1 MERGVCA
8 ASRDVGG
15 EIVST
20 ERNPISPKSAPPG
33 DLLELCHA
41 LGDPEYAIIGDGNV
55 SAIAEDRATFWVKA
69 SGCSL
74 ATMGRKD
81 IVQVRMDAALAMLRG
96 GEKSDEQVR
105 AELVAAK
112 VPSTPMPPPSIETVM
127 HAALLN
133 LPGVKYVGHTHPTAI
148 NVLTCSNRFEESLC
162 GRIFPEEVVI
172 CGPESLLVPYA
183 DPGMALGREVGRLA
197 VEFADRHGEFP
208 RAIYLKNHGFIALG
222 ATAKEVLNV
231 TMTSTKAAKIR
242 AGAMALG
249 GLSLLS
255 SADVERIH
263 RRPDV
268 RYRQRIMGGA

>member
-1 MERGVCA
+1 
-8 ASRDVGG
+8 
-15 EIVST
+15 VSI
-20 ERNPISPKSAPPG
+20 NQHVKSSEGHPPH

-41 LGDPEYAIIGDGNV
+41 LGDPEYAIIGDGNA
-55 SAIAEDRATFWVKA
+55 SALSEDRATLWVKA

-74 ATMGRKD
+74 ATMTAKD
-81 IVQVRMDAALAMLRG
+81 LVQVRLSAALEMLQRG
-96 GEKSDEQVR
+96 GTSDEQVR
-105 AELVAAK
+105 SDLAAAK
-112 VPSTPMPPPSIETVM
+112 VPPSPMPPPSIETVM
-127 HAALLN
+127 HGALLE

-148 NVLTCSNRFEESLC
+148 NILTCSNRFEEALR
-162 GRIFPEEVVI
+162 GRVFPEEVVI

-183 DPGMALGREVGRLA
+183 DPGLALGREVRRLA
-197 VEFADRHGEFP
+197 VEFVSQTGDFP
-208 RAIYLKNHGFIALG
+208 RSIYLKNHGFIALG
-222 ATAKEVLNV
+222 ATAREVLNV

-268 RYRQRIMGGA
+268 RYRQRVMGGGGGS

>member
-1 MERGVCA
+1 MSNDR
-8 ASRDVGG
+8 
-15 EIVST
+15 ST
-20 ERNPISPKSAPPG
+20 PS
-33 DLLELCHA
+33 DLLPLCHA

-55 SAIAEDRATFWVKA
+55 SAIADDRATFWVKA

-74 ATMGRKD
+74 ATMTAD
-81 IVQVRMDAALAMLRG
+81 DLVEVRLRSALDMLDG
-96 GEKSDEQVR
+96 GEKSDDQIR
-105 AELVAAK
+105 ADLVAAK
-112 VPSTPMPPPSIETVM
+112 VSQAPVPPPSIETVM
-127 HAALLN
+127 HAALLD

-148 NVLTCSNRFEESLC
+148 NAITCSNHFEETLR

-183 DPGMALGREVGRLA
+183 DPGLELGRELRRRAREFIGRLG
-197 VEFADRHGEFP
+197 DFP

-222 ATAKEVLNV
+222 ATSREVLNI

-242 AGAMALG
+242 AQAMTLG

-255 SADVERIH
+255 PSDVERIH

-268 RYRQRIMGGA
+268 RYRQQLMRGN

>member
-1 MERGVCA
+1 MTNPTRGPTLGSV
-8 ASRDVGG
+8 R
-15 EIVST
+15 
-20 ERNPISPKSAPPG
+20 PAPD
-33 DLLELCHA
+33 DLLNLCHA

-55 SAIAEDRATFWVKA
+55 SALSDDRATFWVKA

-74 ATMGRKD
+74 ATMTAQDLVEVKL
-81 IVQVRMDAALAMLRG
+81 DAALAMLKG
-96 GEKSDEQVR
+96 GDKSDDEVR
-105 AELVAAK
+105 AALVAAK
-112 VPSTPMPPPSIETVM
+112 VQFTPLPPPSIETVM
-127 HAALLN
+127 HAALLD

-148 NVLTCSNRFEESLC
+148 NAITCSNQFEAALR

-183 DPGMALGREVGRLA
+183 DPGLALGRELQRLA
-197 VEFADRHGEFP
+197 TEFTNRLGDFP

-222 ATAKEVLNV
+222 ATAKEVLNI

-242 AGAMALG
+242 AAAMNLG

-255 SADVERIH
+255 QSDIERIH

-268 RYRQRIMGGA
+268 RYRQRIMAGP